1 MAARAG
7 EGQFCSNQVQLKL
20 DEIFYSYIEY
30 IFQSQIHDV
39 VPGSPHRH
47 PGVRP
52 GPGDRTRRLGTH
64 RVGFYRKILS
74 YLFIY
79 IYLINNRMLQ
89 IIKKKYHA

>member
-64 RVGFYRKILS
+64 RVGVWKILS
-74 YLFIY
+74 CDG
-79 IYLINNRMLQ
+79 
-89 IIKKKYHA
+89 